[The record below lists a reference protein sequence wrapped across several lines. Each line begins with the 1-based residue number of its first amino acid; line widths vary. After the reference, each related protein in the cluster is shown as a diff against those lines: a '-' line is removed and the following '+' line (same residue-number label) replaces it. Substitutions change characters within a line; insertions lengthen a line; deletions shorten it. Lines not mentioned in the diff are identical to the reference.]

1 MLKSFEDLA
10 KDVEAFH
17 NNVLASNELT
27 QTLENAA
34 RQLKLSSDS
43 FEEQSQGLSQ
53 KLRQVPAQID
63 AKNAAQAE
71 EIRTSVLNEM
81 SRTVKSIDQAQEKYA
96 EKLDATQEA
105 LNKTTQDFEEKLNG
119 VCKDL
124 GDTNAAS
131 LDAMKA
137 SFEEELH
144 KMEQE
149 MQEEY
154 GKFNDKLQTMTDQ
167 LDQSRKAL
175 SDKYEEFL
183 RKMDD
188 INAAGIYDRVG
199 RLEQKA
205 DSQKTLIIVMGILS
219 ILAAL
224 SRLIF

>member
-10 KDVEAFH
+10 RDVEAFH

-81 SRTVKSIDQAQEKYA
+81 SKTTQAISQEQEKYA
-96 EKLDATQEA
+96 AKLDATQAA
-105 LNKTTQDFEEKLNG
+105 LDQAAQGFGEKLDGICQGLNEA
-119 VCKDL
+119 
-124 GDTNAAS
+124 NAGNLEAIKGS
-131 LDAMKA
+131 M
-137 SFEEELH
+137 EEELK

-154 GKFNDKLQTMTDQ
+154 GKFSEKLQSMTTD
-167 LDQSRKAL
+167 LNQSQKTL

-183 RKMDD
+183 RKLDD
-188 INAAGIYDRVG
+188 MNAGGIYDRVG

-224 SRLIF
+224 SRVFF